1 VQLPAPNTAISRS
14 SRLAPAL
21 AIVALGLAAALA
33 AATRIE
39 LAGHWQG
46 LFLLAGK
53 GARPLE
59 LKDDLF
65 LGDGSRL
72 LAGVSF
78 SRVRTALGRSGA
90 RMRSG
95 QPRLE
100 LDWDEASGSGVVRNH
115 LAGGGELLTSFAR
128 YEDDQG
134 KRPRGLF
141 VGGALPDAAADV
153 DAMDE
158 SGMSYRSASGW
169 QHVWCNVNEGLGY
182 VGGVSFPGGWRFLG
196 SRVLI
201 EDPQRV
207 VLESSHDIDVG
218 RGDTLR
224 MDRFAYFRAGK
235 PWFKLGIRI
244 ANAGERPV
252 VFTYV
257 YGDEPWVGEFGSAQG
272 NVGWVNGQVVRTEA
286 IVDPREHRWAGII
299 DEKSRTANFISWMG
313 DGLPDRVFFGNGAG
327 SIDLRP
333 GQPLSSNEVFIGL
346 EWEERTLQPGDHL
359 SILLTIGRAEYPAEA
374 DVPLLPEG
382 AGPPP

>member
-1 VQLPAPNTAISRS
+1 VQLPAPNTAISRP

-134 KRPRGLF
+134 RTPRGLF
-141 VGGALPDAAADV
+141 VGGALPDVAAG
-153 DAMDE
+153 DAQNE
-158 SGMSYRSASGW
+158 SGMSFRDARGW
-169 QHVWCNVNEGLGY
+169 QHVWCNVNEGLLH
-182 VGGVSFPGGWRFLG
+182 GGAMSFPGAWRFLG
-196 SRVLI
+196 SRVHI
-201 EDPQRV
+201 DDPDRV
-207 VLESSHDIDVG
+207 VLESAHEIG
-218 RGDTLR
+218 LGGGDLLR

-244 ANAGERPV
+244 ANAGDRPV
-252 VFTYV
+252 QLSYA

-272 NVGWVNGQVVRTEA
+272 NFGWVDGAVIRSEGV
-286 IVDPREHRWAGII
+286 VDPREYRWAGVL
-299 DEKSRTANFISWMG
+299 DEETRIANFISWVG
-313 DGLPDRVFFGNGAG
+313 EAPPDRVYFGNAPG
-327 SIDLRP
+327 SQGLRP
-333 GQPLSSNEVFIGL
+333 GRPLVSNEVFIGV
-346 EWEERTLQPGDHL
+346 EWLNRVIQPGEQV
-359 SILLTIGRAEYPAEA
+359 SILLAVGLAPFPPGA
-374 DVPLLPEG
+374 DTPLLPEG